1 MTKFSPELMVKT
13 LDKYPLSNEGLTFL
27 LYGPTKSGKTHIAG
41 TFGSRS
47 YYINIGNGFSTLL
60 APKFKSIYAKLYNN
74 EPYNPI
80 RVDLSGDDLYTQVVE
95 ATDYALDKIPEQ
107 WDTFVLDDAS
117 RLQDASMD
125 KAIDVNYDTGKSKS
139 RDVERAT
146 KVRVVGVQDFGT
158 QMGIVDNYFSQLTD
172 ACKSMGKNLVV
183 LAHEKRSYK
192 TDKMVQILTDVEPLF
207 TGNNKITSY
216 FDMVWN
222 TSFIGAG
229 EQVSYRARTSRTEII
244 EAGTRWGG
252 VFPEN
257 FKDPNY
263 PEILR
268 LLGRK

>member
-1 MTKFSPELMVKT
+1 MTKFNPESVKN
-13 LDKYPLSNEGLTFL
+13 LSEYPITDEALSIL

-47 YYINIGNGFSTLL
+47 YYLNIGNGFSTLL
-60 APKFKSIYAKLYNN
+60 APKFKSIYSKLYAN

-80 RVDLSGDDLYTQVVE
+80 RVDLSGDDIYTQVVD
-95 ATDYALDKIPEQ
+95 ATDYALDKIPER
-107 WDTFVLDDAS
+107 WDTFILDDAS
-117 RLQDASMD
+117 RFQEAAMD
-125 KAIDVNYDTGKSKS
+125 KAIDVNYDTNRSKSK
-139 RDVERAT
+139 DTERT
-146 KVRVVGVQDFGT
+146 SKVRIVAMQDFGT
-158 QMGIVDNYFSQLTD
+158 QMGIVDSYISTLID
-172 ACKSMGKNLVV
+172 SCKAMKKNVLVI
-183 LAHEKRSYK
+183 AHEKRTYR
-192 TDKMVQILTDVEPLF
+192 TDKGNMILTDIEPLF

-222 TSFIGAG
+222 TSFVGAG
-229 EQVSYRARTSRTEII
+229 EQVQYRCRTSRTEII